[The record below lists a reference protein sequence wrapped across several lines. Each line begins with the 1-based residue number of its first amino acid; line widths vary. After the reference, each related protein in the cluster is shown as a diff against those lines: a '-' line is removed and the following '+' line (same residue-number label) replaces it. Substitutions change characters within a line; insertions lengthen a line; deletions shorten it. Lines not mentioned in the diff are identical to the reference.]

1 MIGIILSYI
10 YGKKLADKMYSV
22 IKRYKKQTFID
33 ERNK

>member
-22 IKRYKKQTFID
+22 IKRYKKTFID

>member
-10 YGKKLADKMYSV
+10 YGKKLTDKMYSV
-22 IKRYKKQTFID
+22 IKRYKMKTFID